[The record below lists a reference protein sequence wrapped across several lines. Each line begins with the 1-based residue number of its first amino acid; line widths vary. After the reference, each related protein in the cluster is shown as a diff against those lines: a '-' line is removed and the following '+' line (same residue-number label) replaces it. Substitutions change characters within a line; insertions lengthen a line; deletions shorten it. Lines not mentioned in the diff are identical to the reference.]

1 MNIQPHFEELF
12 ELLERHGVDYMV
24 VGGYAVAFH
33 GNPRFTKDID
43 IFFRA
48 EAENVE
54 RLRAALVDFGFEP
67 SDLPYED
74 FLDRKKVL
82 TFGVPPNRVDLL
94 NDISGVAFDDAR
106 PNIVR
111 GGYGKVD
118 VPFIG
123 LSDLLRNKRS
133 TSRTRDAADVEE
145 LESESD

>member
-12 ELLERHGVDYMV
+12 ELLERHGVEYMI

-33 GNPRFTKDID
+33 GNPRFTKDVD

-48 EAENVE
+48 DGENVG
-54 RLRAALVDFGFEP
+54 RLRGALVDFGFET

-94 NDISGVAFDDAR
+94 NDISGVAFEDAR
-106 PNIVR
+106 PNVVR
-111 GGYGKVD
+111 GDYGKVE
-118 VPFIG
+118 VSFIG
-123 LSDLLRNKRS
+123 LADLLRNKRS
-133 TSRTRDAADVEE
+133 SSRARDAADVEE
-145 LESESD
+145 LESQ